1 MWIRLEV
8 VVYLY
13 VLKVFYVGYIMW
25 INEFWLL
32 CGVDDWGVFY
42 IIGYIYFFKRRVLN
56 IFKF

>member
-25 INEFWLL
+25 INKFRLL
-32 CGVDDWGVFY
+32 CGVDDWGVFLY
-42 IIGYIYFFKRRVLN
+42 YRVYLFF
-56 IFKF
+56 

>member
-25 INEFWLL
+25 INEFRLL